1 MLSKPLIR
9 YVLTAALR
17 DRLAATFLTMI
28 VLSASLAVFL
38 GGASVAEPEAFAMV
52 FGAGGLRIL
61 GVTGVVLF
69 CSFYVRRSFE
79 HKEVEFLLS
88 RPISRMTFLLS
99 HAVSFIIIACIAAL
113 VVSLAVAILGK
124 PEFYGLL
131 AWGYSLAVEYAVMA
145 VMALF
150 FSMVLSSAAG
160 SALAALGFYVLCR
173 LIGTLLG
180 IAHAAP
186 DSKIFLIL
194 NKVMELISILVPRL
208 DLMGQT
214 SWLVYGYDGAGGVV
228 LTAEREAIASAFA
241 HMGMAGFIGLQGLFF
256 ISLVLA
262 ATAFDFTR
270 RQF

>member
-17 DRLAATFLTMI
+17 DRIAVTFFTMI
-28 VLSASLAVFL
+28 VLSGSLAAFL
-38 GGASVAEPEAFAMV
+38 GGASVAEPDAFAMV

-61 GVTGVVLF
+61 GATGVVLF
-69 CSFYVRRSFE
+69 CAFYIRRSFE

-88 RPISRMTFLLS
+88 RPISRMAFLFS
-99 HAVSFIIIACIAAL
+99 HAVSFIIIACIAAFS
-113 VVSLAVAILGK
+113 VSLAVAMLGK
-124 PEFYGLL
+124 PELSGLVV
-131 AWGYSLAVEYAVMA
+131 WGYSIAVEYAIMA
-145 VMALF
+145 VMAFF

-160 SALAALGFYVLCR
+160 AALAALGFYVLCR

-180 IAHAAP
+180 IAHAPA
-186 DSKIFLIL
+186 DSKIFLAL

-214 SWLVYGYDGAGGVV
+214 SWLVYGFEGAGPVSVAGEPG
-228 LTAEREAIASAFA
+228 LFASAFT
-241 HMGMAGFIGLQGLFF
+241 HVGMTAFIGLQGAVF
-256 ISLVLA
+256 IGLVLV
-262 ATAFDFTR
+262 ATAYDFTR